1 MLIKA
6 GSRSTLHRLLSSLR
20 EHLDEK
26 KLGGT
31 RVLID
36 VDSLSLL

>member
-1 MLIKA
+1 LLIKA
-6 GSRSTLHRLLSSLR
+6 GSRGTLHRLLSSLR
-20 EHLDEK
+20 GHLDGK

-36 VDSLSLL
+36 VDPMSLL